1 MEEIENY
8 QVSVYTR
15 IKNND
20 SFLIFAFREVVAS
33 PRNTPPVFHFI
44 QETLIVS
51 AGSGFAGAAVEN
63 LRLQKLV
70 WSSRQKNKL
79 SRSRKSCRRL
89 LSVLPPSIPTFSI
102 FNPSPPPPLPSF
114 HRLEPSFGDKASCSP
129 CKNAFPRRETRKLQ
143 LGAPIDP
150 VIITFSSLCI
160 SLPSPSF
167 SSSVTPDRYGFF
179 RWKLY
184 IYIHYIFWQFNRSFL
199 CRFFF

>member
-1 MEEIENY
+1 MKSVWRDKLEEIENY

-79 SRSRKSCRRL
+79 SRSRKSCWRL

-102 FNPSPPPPLPSF
+102 FNPLPPSTALVPQARTKFRWQGLLLPLQKRISEERNSETPTWSTHRSGDNHLFLPLHFSPLPFLLLKCHTWSIWIF
-114 HRLEPSFGDKASCSP
+114 QME
-129 CKNAFPRRETRKLQ
+129 
-143 LGAPIDP
+143 
-150 VIITFSSLCI
+150 II
-160 SLPSPSF
+160 
-167 SSSVTPDRYGFF
+167 
-179 RWKLY
+179 Y
-184 IYIHYIFWQFNRSFL
+184 IYILYFL
-199 CRFFF
+199 AI

>member
-102 FNPSPPPPLPSF
+102 FNPSPPL
-114 HRLEPSFGDKASCSP
+114 HC
-129 CKNAFPRRETRKLQ
+129 PRSTGSNQ
-143 LGAPIDP
+143 
-150 VIITFSSLCI
+150 V
-160 SLPSPSF
+160 
-167 SSSVTPDRYGFF
+167 SVTRPLAPLAKTHF
-179 RWKLY
+179 RGEKLGNSNLEHPS
-184 IYIHYIFWQFNRSFL
+184 IR
-199 CRFFF
+199 